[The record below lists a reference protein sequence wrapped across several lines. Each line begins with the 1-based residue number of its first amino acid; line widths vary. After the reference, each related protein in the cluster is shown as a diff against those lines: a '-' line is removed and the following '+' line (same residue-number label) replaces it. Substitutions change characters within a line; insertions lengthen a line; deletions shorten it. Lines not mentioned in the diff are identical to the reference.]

1 MMGAMNISRSLATAS
16 LSLLILTGLPSCAT
30 AQDEIIRTARDHPQL
45 EAREQVSL
53 NPTPSTAVIFDQISD
68 TLDAAAA
75 AWSGGDV
82 DAIMGFYTEDQPL
95 LVMLGDEPFKGPEPV
110 RDWLTTRQATTG
122 GLGTMNYEWF
132 ETLQLD
138 DYTAIASG
146 RMILTINGQHHR
158 ALFTRLLRR
167 STDGWQ
173 ILHDQIALPP
183 SAYAVP

>member
-1 MMGAMNISRSLATAS
+1 MKILRPLATAT
-16 LSLLILTGLPSCAT
+16 LSLIILTGLPSCAT
-30 AQDEIIRTARDHPQL
+30 AQDEIIRTARDAPQL

-82 DAIMGFYTEDQPL
+82 DTIMGFYTVDQPL
-95 LVMLGDEPFKGPEPV
+95 LVMLGDEPLKGPDPV
-110 RDWLTTRQATTG
+110 RHWLTTRQAMPG

-146 RMILTINGQHHR
+146 RMIVSINGQHHR

-183 SAYAVP
+183 SAYTVPKA

>member
-1 MMGAMNISRSLATAS
+1 MMGAMKIMRPLATAA
-16 LSLLILTGLPSCAT
+16 LSLVILTGLPSCAT
-30 AQDEIIRTARDHPQL
+30 AQDEIIRTARDAPQL

-82 DAIMGFYTEDQPL
+82 DAIMAFYTVDQPL
-95 LVMLGDEPFKGPEPV
+95 LVMLGDEPLKGPEPV
-110 RDWLTTRQATTG
+110 RQWLTARQAMPG

-146 RMILTINGQHHR
+146 RIIVSINGQHHR

-183 SAYAVP
+183 SAYAAP